1 MLFVQFYN
9 LKLKQNWNKLV
20 ELLSNNLWTRAH
32 YSPPPQ
38 FKLNKPQYNNQ
49 IKAEE
54 VRLVDEDGQQLG
66 VFNLSEALTMA
77 KEKELDLIMITD
89 KAVPPICKIGDYGK
103 YLYSLQKKERKNIAG
118 SKRGETKNIRLSFNI
133 SDNDMLTKMIAT
145 EKFLNKG
152 DKVNVELRLKGREKQ
167 LLNVGLEK
175 IKKFIKLLEEKIP
188 IKIEK
193 EIKKEPNKISVTI
206 LKK

>member
-1 MLFVQFYN
+1 MNKGHSTTETFIEWIIGTIIVAILF
-9 LKLKQNWNKLV
+9 
-20 ELLSNNLWTRAH
+20 
-32 YSPPPQ
+32 
-38 FKLNKPQYNNQ
+38 
-49 IKAEE
+49 
-54 VRLVDEDGQQLG
+54 G
-66 VFNLSEALTMA
+66 VFLFGA
-77 KEKELDLIMITD
+77 D
-89 KAVPPICKIGDYGK
+89 KAFDNYEKQYCFSLQAQAEQYKN

-118 SKRGETKNIRLSFNI
+118 SKHGETKNIMLSFNI
-133 SDNDMLTKMIAT
+133 SDNDMLTKVIAT

-167 LLNVGLEK
+167 LSNVGLEK

-193 EIKKEPNKISVTI
+193 EIKKEPKGLSVTI

>member
-20 ELLSNNLWTRAH
+20 ELLLNNLWTRAH

-38 FKLNKPQYNNQ
+38 LKLNKPQYNNQ
-49 IKAEE
+49 IRAEE

-66 VFNLSEALTMA
+66 IFNLPEALAMA
-77 KEKELDLIMITD
+77 KEKGLDLIMVTD

-118 SKRGETKNIRLSFNI
+118 SKHGETKNIRLSFNI
-133 SDNDMLTKMIAT
+133 SDNDILTKVIAT

-152 DKVNVELRLKGREKQ
+152 DKVNVELHLRGREKQ
-167 LLNVGLEK
+167 LSNVGLEK

-193 EIKKEPNKISVTI
+193 EIKKEPKGLSVTI